1 MHIYV
6 QYQDQIVNSL
16 TYFIGAFESLLIQIV
31 TFSPAGQ
38 NIIRYDPGPLHTC
51 HKLWTKLWTNA
62 NRIHTQN
69 NKKKTTKKN
78 NNITPTNIPYTQIGS
93 LNNL

>member
-1 MHIYV
+1 MHV
-6 QYQDQIVNSL
+6 MQYQDQTVNSL

-31 TFSPAGQ
+31 TFSPAGP

-62 NRIHTQN
+62 NRIHTKK
-69 NKKKTTKKN
+69 KKKTKKKTKKK
-78 NNITPTNIPYTQIGS
+78 NITPTNIPYT
-93 LNNL
+93 